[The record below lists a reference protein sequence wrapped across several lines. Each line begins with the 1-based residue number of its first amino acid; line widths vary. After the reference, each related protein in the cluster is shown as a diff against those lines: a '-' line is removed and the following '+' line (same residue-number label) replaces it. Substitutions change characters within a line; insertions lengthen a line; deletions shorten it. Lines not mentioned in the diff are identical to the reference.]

1 MAVNRDHNNY
11 DINFVEYNYVRGPYI
26 RVPTRPY
33 AHQGRSRGGGGG
45 GGGAQGAFA
54 PPLFSPESCNI
65 NITSYRINT
74 STKLLQQSS
83 ESKIITE
90 KLTKKLSVNKLSSYA
105 SIEQCLVWNLERLM
119 SSKGTKRS
127 A

>member
-1 MAVNRDHNNY
+1 M
-11 DINFVEYNYVRGPYI
+11 
-26 RVPTRPY
+26 
-33 AHQGRSRGGGGG
+33 QGRSQ
-45 GGGAQGAFA
+45 GGAQGAFA
-54 PPLFSPESCNI
+54 PPPPLFSQSHVI
-65 NITSYRINT
+65 FITSYRINT

-90 KLTKKLSVNKLSSYA
+90 KLTIKLSVNKLSSYA
-105 SIEQCLVWNLERLM
+105 SIEQFLVWNLERLM

>member
-1 MAVNRDHNNY
+1 M
-11 DINFVEYNYVRGPYI
+11 G
-26 RVPTRPY
+26 VPTAVKRQPVGSVHAY
-33 AHQGRSRGGGGG
+33 WSQGCSRGGGGG
-45 GGGAQGAFA
+45 GGGHRGHL
-54 PPLFSPESCNI
+54 PPLFSQSHVI
-65 NITSYRINT
+65 FITSYRIYT

-90 KLTKKLSVNKLSSYA
+90 KLTKKLSVNKLSNYA
-105 SIEQCLVWNLERLM
+105 SIEQCLVWNLECLM